1 MKRNRQFMSIFL
13 SLIFLVLPTDRVSG
27 RFVAVPAGA
36 KNGMTRNIVVAQ
48 DRADEDVNNDKVI
61 YLTFD
66 DGPDPHWTPT
76 ILKILDKYGAGA
88 TFYMIGRNAST
99 FPDIVRL
106 IAEHKQNIAVH
117 GYNHTD
123 LGSVDY
129 TTFYLEVHDTEQ
141 VILDALRG
149 EPNLEGQYARC
160 LRPPYGQA
168 SNMTYQYA
176 YQMGYAISMWTI
188 DTIDWQQPDPT
199 VMLSILLSGLEP
211 GKVILMHDGGEQRE
225 QTIAGLQLIL
235 HELIMQGYKI
245 KPYCTSS
252 GQAITNP

>member
-1 MKRNRQFMSIFL
+1 MKLSRQLTAILL

-27 RFVAVPAGA
+27 RFIAVPAGV
-36 KNGMTRNIVVAQ
+36 KNSLARNIVVAQ
-48 DRADEDVNNDKVI
+48 DIPGEETDNEKVI

-76 ILKILDKYGAGA
+76 ILSILDKYGAGA

-99 FPDIVRL
+99 FPDMVRL
-106 IAEHKQNIAVH
+106 IAEHKQSIAVH
-117 GYNHTD
+117 GYNHID

-149 EPNLEGQYARC
+149 EPSLEGQFAHC
-160 LRPPYGQA
+160 LRPPYGRA

-188 DTIDWQQPDPT
+188 DTIDWQQPEPT

-225 QTIAGLQLIL
+225 RTIAGLQLIL

-245 KPYCTSS
+245 EPYCTSR